1 MVSYPFCQVL
11 FIYLFILF
19 GHSRERTVPKDF
31 SLVHDLSNDP
41 NIFCCFCLQEKVA
54 KAQEVKDVAMSSLV
68 QATEDEKK
76 EQWRVEGRAM
86 LFDAKRV
93 SITILS
99 FLFLYSSILT

>member
-1 MVSYPFCQVL
+1 MERVL
-11 FIYLFILF
+11 YQ
-19 GHSRERTVPKDF
+19 RT

>member
-1 MVSYPFCQVL
+1 MWFHVPFVK
-11 FIYLFILF
+11 FYLFILF
-19 GHSRERTVPKDF
+19 GHSGESTVPKDF

>member
-1 MVSYPFCQVL
+1 M
-11 FIYLFILF
+11 
-19 GHSRERTVPKDF
+19 
-31 SLVHDLSNDP
+31 
-41 NIFCCFCLQEKVA
+41 A

-99 FLFLYSSILT
+99 FQFLYSSILTYVFQLTAATFSSKSRRIITLCGSVV